1 MSYDFA
7 ESCVCIKQSSEP
19 LCCGLFGL
27 PGASPGHPT
36 KATLIPKLRVH
47 FAEFLRDGSLARLRI
62 LSSPTC
68 VGLRYGWPWVS
79 LAGFPGSRAS
89 DSRVPSEDFP
99 RPSLLG
105 LTTPRTYQRGHPT
118 SLDEINLHLAVIAS
132 CTTASVITSHS
143 QRWNVDQLSIA
154 YAFRPPLRTG

>member
-1 MSYDFA
+1 LPYGFA

-19 LCCGLFGL
+19 LCCGLFRL

-68 VGLRYGWPWVS
+68 VGLRYGWLQFS
-79 LAGFPGSRAS
+79 LAGFPDSRAS
-89 DSRVPSEDFP
+89 DTRVPSEDFP
-99 RPSLLG
+99 RPSPLG
-105 LTTPRTYQRGHPT
+105 LNDSPDLPKESAYEFRP
-118 SLDEINLHLAVIAS
+118 DKPAS
-132 CTTASVITSHS
+132 GCHSFLYYRIVITNCC